1 MGFIEKIL
9 DKFRLDDDYDEDDF
23 LDEEDEDNEDFE
35 DDKPKTRF
43 FDRFRHDDDE
53 EEDAPDLSD
62 GSAKKADTSSSAR
75 PNSFVSSYTPDKD
88 YEPRVKVQKK
98 QEKPKRKTRITPSK
112 RRGED
117 SMHLRIIIPKS
128 FEETQDIAD
137 SLLNGSAVVINL
149 DGLDYMLAQRIVDF
163 SCGACYALDGHV
175 QQPSRNLLILAPE
188 NVDISGD
195 AESLLDGNFDIP
207 NMIKSY

>member
-1 MGFIEKIL
+1 MGFIDKIL
-9 DKFRLDDDYDEDDF
+9 DKFRLDDDYEEDDF

-62 GSAKKADTSSSAR
+62 GSAKKTDTSSSAR
-75 PNSFVSSYTPDKD
+75 PNPFASSYTPDED

>member
-1 MGFIEKIL
+1 MGFIDKIL

-43 FDRFRHDDDE
+43 FDPFRHDDDE
-53 EEDAPDLSD
+53 EEDVPDLSD
-62 GSAKKADTSSSAR
+62 GSTKKADTSSSAR
-75 PNSFVSSYTPDKD
+75 PNPFVSSYTPDED
-88 YEPRVKVQKK
+88 YEPRVKVQRK

>member
-1 MGFIEKIL
+1 MGFIDKFL

-35 DDKPKTRF
+35 DDKPKSRF
-43 FDRFRHDDDE
+43 FGHFRHDDEDDLDDSADDAGKDVKPAEPVSSVKPNPFRPYSFTEDE
-53 EEDAPDLSD
+53 ESRPKAS
-62 GSAKKADTSSSAR
+62 KKT
-75 PNSFVSSYTPDKD
+75 
-88 YEPRVKVQKK
+88 
-98 QEKPKRKTRITPSK
+98 EKPKRKSRITPSR

-117 SMHLRIIIPKS
+117 SMHLKIIIPKS

-195 AESLLDGNFDIP
+195 AESLLDGNFAIP

>member
-1 MGFIEKIL
+1 MGFIDKIL

-62 GSAKKADTSSSAR
+62 GSAKKTDTSSSAR
-75 PNSFVSSYTPDKD
+75 PNPFTNSYTPDED

>member
-1 MGFIEKIL
+1 
-9 DKFRLDDDYDEDDF
+9 
-23 LDEEDEDNEDFE
+23 
-35 DDKPKTRF
+35 
-43 FDRFRHDDDE
+43 
-53 EEDAPDLSD
+53 
-62 GSAKKADTSSSAR
+62 
-75 PNSFVSSYTPDKD
+75 
-88 YEPRVKVQKK
+88 
-98 QEKPKRKTRITPSK
+98 
-112 RRGED
+112 
-117 SMHLRIIIPKS
+117 MHLKIIIPKS

-195 AESLLDGNFDIP
+195 AESLLDGNFAIP